1 VLQVFCYS
9 QVKTKEFSRT
19 WSLCQAFQS
28 LPVILGVAATGTRGY
43 ALASTFSCKVYFPLP
58 AISVLKFLNNPW
70 G

>member
-28 LPVILGVAATGTRGY
+28 LPVILGVAATGTR
-43 ALASTFSCKVYFPLP
+43 VYTDKKEEKNFPH
-58 AISVLKFLNNPW
+58 I
-70 G
+70 